1 MIEGGWDYVTPAY
14 AIALIALAGVTI
26 GVALN
31 AMHWAKRAKAL
42 EKDQAK

>member
-14 AIALIALAGVTI
+14 AVAIVALIGVTI
-26 GVALN
+26 AVARN

-42 EKDQAK
+42 EKDKTP